1 MRSDGRVRWRFPDA
15 KDATEAQ
22 ARTAIELR
30 IAAWWRAF
38 ESTAPQ
44 LDAVFSRGAEW
55 DLASWDERAPRCHRS
70 RADVGVRAPGFA
82 EGIALVITPEG
93 EHHLQTKLAN
103 AVLASSACAGRLG
116 VLFVS
121 PPPSRSIRRC
131 RRSRGRTGIDF
142 AGFRASVQGTEDAGV
157 DLVFWSNDVAAL
169 DPSVARSAAFVA
181 AESLLGEEVLDGF
194 VDVIDAAAGP
204 AEGDRVEL
212 GALASAVAVKVES
225 GRARLSP
232 ARFAERTALGG
243 TIWKLRPAE
252 KSDYPH
258 QHDLF
263 VGKSALPEMWTRAH
277 SNRIFSSARFSRF
290 GETFCFVK
298 FDGSQGLDK
307 EGFADK
313 AAIEEALDAA
323 LVPAGLGAQVGGG
336 TGLRYSY
343 VDLALR
349 DVGKAIPLIR
359 ETLRGGRV
367 PVRSWL
373 LFFDAALRDEWVGIW
388 DESPAPP

>member
-55 DLASWDERAPRCHRS
+55 DLASWMNEHLGAIDPALMWEFGPGLRGGHR
-70 RADVGVRAPGFA
+70 
-82 EGIALVITPEG
+82 LVITPEG
-93 EHHLQTKLAN
+93 EHHLRPLAN
-103 AVLASSACAGRLG
+103 AVLARAPALAGWEFYSYRLAEPLDQALSA
-116 VLFVS
+116 
-121 PPPSRSIRRC
+121 IK
-131 RRSRGRTGIDF
+131 GRTGIDF

-212 GALASAVAVKVES
+212 GALASAVAAKVES

-232 ARFAERTALGG
+232 APFAERTALGG

-313 AAIEEALDAA
+313 AAIEDALDAA